1 MSMPIPIGSEISVIQ
16 KISVAIIHERN
27 VEKLLENVLG
37 ILESEL
43 GMLRGTFALL
53 FGDTLKIEASRG
65 LDESEKQ
72 NGQPLSDEQKQYSI
86 ELFEQIRE
94 GDR

>member
-1 MSMPIPIGSEISVIQ
+1 MSMPSPIGSEISVIQ

-53 FGDTLKIEASRG
+53 FGDTLKIEAVPHG
-65 LDESEKQ
+65 
-72 NGQPLSDEQKQYSI
+72 
-86 ELFEQIRE
+86 
-94 GDR
+94 

>member
-1 MSMPIPIGSEISVIQ
+1 MSMPSPIGSEISVIQ
-16 KISVAIIHERN
+16 KSSVAIIHERN

-37 ILESEL
+37 ILEAEL

-65 LDESEKQ
+65 LVNPKSNEAFNAWAK
-72 NGQPLSDEQKQYSI
+72 
-86 ELFEQIRE
+86 ELR
-94 GDR
+94 GTWLNVV

>member
-37 ILESEL
+37 ILETEL

-53 FGDTLKIEASRG
+53 VGDTLKIEAARG
-65 LDESEKQ
+65 LDESE
-72 NGQPLSDEQKQYSI
+72 E
-86 ELFEQIRE
+86 
-94 GDR
+94 

>member
-72 NGQPLSDEQKQYSI
+72 RGFY
-86 ELFEQIRE
+86 RM
-94 GDR
+94 G